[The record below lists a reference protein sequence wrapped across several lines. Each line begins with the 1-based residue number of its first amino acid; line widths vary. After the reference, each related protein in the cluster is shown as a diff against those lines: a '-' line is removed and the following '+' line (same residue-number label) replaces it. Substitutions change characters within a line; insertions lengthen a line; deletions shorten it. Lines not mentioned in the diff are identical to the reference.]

1 MKESHIYRS
10 PPNAAVRG
18 DMAARH
24 AFSRVSD
31 RLGSCVVCTYFV
43 WFLER
48 CYFSYFC
55 LANSIIELLEVPIR
69 LALFDRYFFECWRV
83 ATRPEMCFSRRVG
96 DVYPFPLGCVG
107 VARNKFG
114 CRLEASARAK
124 STLVVYVSQYF
135 CHKKKKYTNHLQLV
149 STS

>member
-1 MKESHIYRS
+1 MGANQTLSITIMRFVFS
-10 PPNAAVRG
+10 CG
-18 DMAARH
+18 
-24 AFSRVSD
+24 AFSFFYYHLIDLFFRSGQF
-31 RLGSCVVCTYFV
+31 RKKQSSCRGGYSNTTNQI
-43 WFLER
+43 R
-48 CYFSYFC
+48 
-55 LANSIIELLEVPIR
+55 IRPIR

-124 STLVVYVSQYF
+124 STLVSGQGGQRRLQGSLSLHV
-135 CHKKKKYTNHLQLV
+135 KRYTTELEISCV
-149 STS
+149 